1 MMQKHSGF
9 STAEQVTDISGRG
22 VGLDVVK
29 NKIESLGG
37 SIFIES
43 VMGEGTTFS
52 IQLPLSLSI
61 LSALM
66 VEINEEKYAIPLS
79 SIIET
84 MVIRKKMIM
93 KAHNQI
99 VFDFRGKIVPL
110 VFLQEVFGFQ
120 KIKIEENAVYS
131 IVVVKKGKR
140 WLD

>member
-1 MMQKHSGF
+1 
-9 STAEQVTDISGRG
+9 
-22 VGLDVVK
+22 
-29 NKIESLGG
+29 
-37 SIFIES
+37 
-43 VMGEGTTFS
+43 
-52 IQLPLSLSI
+52 
-61 LSALM
+61 
-66 VEINEEKYAIPLS
+66 
-79 SIIET
+79 
-84 MVIRKKMIM
+84 MIM